1 MLQPA
6 AATRPQSRGPIDLHG
21 MLYITPVMPSPTG
34 KGVRMRAYSVLEAFA
49 RRHSVTCLVVPLWDP
64 RGEHDVPRSTAEL
77 AEVVVASPGPAY
89 ALHRRLLS
97 LAWYRRIVATML
109 LRSGDSTLENVVVP
123 RNIGLTGLGG
133 RRFDRVHA
141 FRLCAA
147 PFSSPFIDEAEF
159 FSIDVDDLEGE
170 TKRRIARLPDTPQAM
185 ARALEAE
192 ARVADLALEHWRR
205 RADVLL
211 VASERDRET
220 LSCRGGATPIVAPN
234 VVRAPET
241 APALPTRPPH
251 SILFVGGLDYAPN
264 RDAVAWLSQEIVP
277 ALHRVETPPWKLLIV
292 GAGGP
297 TLLARLGA
305 RDPRIVAYDAV
316 PDVAPLLARA
326 RAVVVPL
333 RAGGGTRIK
342 ILEALAH
349 ARPVVA
355 TSLGAEG
362 LDLERG
368 AHLLVG
374 DSTSEIVE
382 HLARLLCDDQLAA
395 RLGTAGRARVLD
407 AYSPSALAEALA
419 GI

>member
-1 MLQPA
+1 
-6 AATRPQSRGPIDLHG
+6 
-21 MLYITPVMPSPTG
+21 
-34 KGVRMRAYSVLEAFA
+34 MRAYSVLEAFA
-49 RRHSVTCLVVPLWDP
+49 RRYSVTCLVVPLWDP
-64 RGEHDVPRSTAEL
+64 RGQHDVPRETAAL
-77 AEVVVASPGPAY
+77 AEVVVAPPGPAY

-97 LAWYRRIVATML
+97 LAWYRRMVATAL
-109 LRSGDSTLENVVVP
+109 LRSGSSTLESVVVP
-123 RNIGLTGLGG
+123 QTIGSSILAG
-133 RRFDRVHA
+133 RRFHRVHA
-141 FRLCAA
+141 FRLCTA
-147 PFSSPFIDEAEF
+147 PFSTPFAEDGALL
-159 FSIDVDDLEGE
+159 SIDVDDLEGE
-170 TKRRIARLPDTPQAM
+170 TKRRIARLPDTPRQM

-192 ARVADLALEHWRR
+192 AQAADRALEHWRR

-211 VASERDRET
+211 VASERDRVT
-220 LSCRGGATPIVAPN
+220 LSRGGGATVIVAPN

-241 APALPTRPPH
+241 APALPNKPPH

-264 RDAVAWLSQEIVP
+264 RDAVAWLAQEIVP
-277 ALHRVETPPWKLLIV
+277 ALRQVQTPPWKLLIV
-292 GAGGP
+292 GAAGP
-297 TLLARLGA
+297 TLLAKLGA

-342 ILEALAH
+342 VLEALAH

-355 TSLGAEG
+355 TGLGAEG
-362 LDLERG
+362 LDLERS

-374 DSTSEIVE
+374 DGTTEIVE
-382 HLARLLCDDQLAA
+382 HLARLLRDDELAA
-395 RLGTAGRARVLD
+395 RIGAAGRARVLD

>member
-1 MLQPA
+1 
-6 AATRPQSRGPIDLHG
+6 
-21 MLYITPVMPSPTG
+21 MPGPTG
-34 KGVRMRAYSVLEAFA
+34 KGVRMRAYAVLEAFA
-49 RRHSVTCLVVPLWDP
+49 RRYAVTCLVVPLWDP
-64 RGEHDVPRSTAEL
+64 RGECNVPRETAAL
-77 AEVVVASPGPAY
+77 AEVVVAPPGPVY

-97 LAWYRRIVATML
+97 LAWYRRMIAASL
-109 LRSGDSTLENVVVP
+109 LRSGSSTLENVVVP
-123 RNIGLTGLGG
+123 QAIGSSRLAG
-133 RRFDRVHA
+133 RRFHRVHA
-141 FRLCAA
+141 FRLCTA
-147 PFSSPFIDEAEF
+147 PFSAPFTEDAER

-170 TKRRIARLPDTPQAM
+170 TKRRIARLPDTPQEM
-185 ARALEAE
+185 ARALEVE
-192 ARVADLALEHWRR
+192 ARVADLVLEHWRR

-211 VASERDRET
+211 VASERDRVT
-220 LSCRGGATPIVAPN
+220 LSHRDGAKPIVAPN

-241 APALPTRPPH
+241 APALPERPPH

-264 RDAVAWLSQEIVP
+264 RDAVAWLAREIVP
-277 ALHRVETPPWKLLIV
+277 ALHQVQTPPWKLLIV

-305 RDPRIVAYDAV
+305 RDPRIVAYDTV

-362 LDLERG
+362 LELERG
-368 AHLLVG
+368 ADLLIG

-382 HLARLLCDDQLAA
+382 HLARLIRDDELAVRIGA
-395 RLGTAGRARVLD
+395 AGRARVLA
-407 AYSPSALAEALA
+407 AYSPTALAEALA